1 MMPQVRIARPV
12 SNLAISRDLYI
23 GGLDLQV
30 LGQFKDHNG
39 FDGVMLGKPGASIHF
54 EFTHCRTHPV
64 TPWPTA
70 EDLIVFFMPDATEW
84 KNACHRMLSAG
95 FKPVGSFNPYWDERG
110 RTFEDIDGYRTVLER
125 GQWMR
130 TLAT

>member
-1 MMPQVRIARPV
+1 MIPQLRIARPV
-12 SNLAISRDLYI
+12 SNLAISRDLYRS
-23 GGLDLQV
+23 GLDLQV

-39 FDGVMLGKPGASIHF
+39 FDGVMLGRMGAAIHF
-54 EFTHCRTHPV
+54 EFTYCRAHPV

-70 EDLIVFFMPDATEW
+70 EDLVVFYIPDATEW
-84 KNACHRMLSAG
+84 KSACQRMLHAG

-125 GQWMR
+125 ASWVSDP
-130 TLAT
+130 AT